1 MEIIRDG
8 ILLCDDCTT
17 VAVNGDYSIF
27 DYQMNGRGAEA
38 EAKRDARIA
47 EVNAG
52 LASLGPNLVPNFDS
66 EAGKGCDEFSWRSCG
81 CCGSKLGGGRH
92 EFAVLG

>member
-1 MEIIRDG
+1 MQIIRDE
-8 ILLCDDCTT
+8 ILLCDDCTM

-47 EVNAG
+47 EVDAG
-52 LASLGPNLVPNFDS
+52 LAALGPNLVPSFDS
-66 EAGKGCDEFSWRSCG
+66 ETGKGCEEFTWRACG
-81 CCGSKLGGGRH
+81 CCGSKLAGGRH